1 MATERLVLDA
11 SFALEAILPTSAA
24 WQSEA
29 FDLFDRI
36 ASQDVEARVPLL
48 FFAEVA
54 AVVTRK
60 VRGRRL
66 DDAEAAE
73 FLLQLDALGL
83 HIDLS
88 LDGALQLYTQARQ
101 WQAGA
106 YDAIYLATAKGM
118 DIPIATR
125 DGGMIAAARAAGVTV
140 YGAG

>member
-24 WQSEA
+24 WQAEV

-60 VRGRRL
+60 VRARQL

-73 FLLQLDALGL
+73 FLLQVDALGL
-83 HIDLS
+83 HVEMS
-88 LDGALQLYTQARQ
+88 LDGASQLYERARQ

-106 YDAIYLATAKGM
+106 YDAIYLAAAKEMG
-118 DIPIATR
+118 IPIATR
-125 DGGMIAAARAAGVTV
+125 DKGMCLAARQAGVAIYPV
-140 YGAG
+140 S

>member
-54 AVVTRK
+54 AVITRK
-60 VRGRRL
+60 VRARRL

-73 FLLQLDALGL
+73 FLMQLDALGL

-88 LDGALQLYTQARQ
+88 LDGALQLFTQARQ

-106 YDAIYLATAKGM
+106 YDAINLLRRISFSRHRLENCLRKM
-118 DIPIATR
+118 MPNVWLSR
-125 DGGMIAAARAAGVTV
+125 NMWFL
-140 YGAG
+140 